1 MTHARTL
8 HFKELAILTAVLG
21 WLIFMM
27 SPYAHAGDAKAE
39 RIITIGG
46 SITEIVFALGED
58 DRLVGRDTTST
69 YPPVANALPDIGYI
83 RALSPESAL
92 SVNPDMIIALEGYG
106 PPEAAAVLR
115 ESGVPLAE
123 IPEGYD
129 GEAVLRKIRTVAR
142 VLGKEKEGEKL
153 AATVE
158 NDLAK
163 ARERADTINNHKK
176 VLFVMTITDGRIM
189 VAGTNTHADGI
200 VSMAGGINPVSSIE
214 GYKPV
219 TNEAIIKAAPDVIL
233 MMDRGGD
240 HAASDEELFAHP
252 AIALTPAG
260 QNRAVIR
267 MDGLYILGFGP
278 RTAQAARELGEYLY
292 AGSAASKTVEAN

>member
-1 MTHARTL
+1 MTRAQNL
-8 HFKELAILTAVLG
+8 HLKELTIFAAALG

-27 SPYAHAGDAKAE
+27 MPSAHADEAKAE

-46 SITEIVFALGED
+46 SVTEIVFALGED
-58 DRLVGRDTTST
+58 NRLVGRDTTSV
-69 YPPVANALPDIGYI
+69 YPPEANALPDIGYI

-92 SVNPDMIIALEGYG
+92 SVNPDLIIALEGYG

-115 ESGVPLAE
+115 ESGVPLVE
-123 IPEGYD
+123 IPEGHD
-129 GEAVLRKIRTVAR
+129 GEAVLRKIRAVAK
-142 VLGKEKEGEKL
+142 VLDKEPEGEKL
-153 AATVE
+153 AATVAA
-158 NDLAK
+158 DLEK
-163 ARERADTINNHKK
+163 AAGLAASVTDRKK
-176 VLFVMTITDGRIM
+176 VLFVMTITDGRVM

-200 VSMAGGINPVSSIE
+200 VTMAGGINPVSSIE

-240 HAASDEELFAHP
+240 HPARDEELFAHP

-278 RTAQAARELGEYLY
+278 RTAQAARDLGEYLY
-292 AGSAASKTVEAN
+292 AGKAASKTVEAN